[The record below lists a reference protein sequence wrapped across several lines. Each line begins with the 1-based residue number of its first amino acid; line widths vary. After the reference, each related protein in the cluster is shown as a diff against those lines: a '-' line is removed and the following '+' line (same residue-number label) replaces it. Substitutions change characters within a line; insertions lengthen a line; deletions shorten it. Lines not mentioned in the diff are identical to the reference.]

1 MLFIIFIELLIC
13 ASITYFWIWGSHIYI
28 ELSRSYAA
36 SSFPG
41 DITFTERVFYQLFFS
56 ATLFVVLLI
65 LTFSLYLIFKNKIN
79 ILSSKKKAIYIILIP
94 LICTIYFFTDL
105 YMFLFVN

>member
-1 MLFIIFIELLIC
+1 MLFIIFIGLLIC
-13 ASITYFWIWGSHIYI
+13 AFITCFWIWGSHIYI

-56 ATLFVVLLI
+56 ASLFVVLLI
-65 LTFSLYLIFKNKIN
+65 NNFVIFDIQK
-79 ILSSKKKAIYIILIP
+79 
-94 LICTIYFFTDL
+94 
-105 YMFLFVN
+105 